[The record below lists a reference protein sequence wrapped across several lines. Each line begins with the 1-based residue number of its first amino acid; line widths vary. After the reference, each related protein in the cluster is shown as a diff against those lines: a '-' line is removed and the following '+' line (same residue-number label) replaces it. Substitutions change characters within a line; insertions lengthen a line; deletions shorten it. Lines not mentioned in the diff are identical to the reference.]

1 MPMRRLMILL
11 PLMAVAAP
19 VAAAGFNLP
28 PRKPGQ
34 WEMKIQVD
42 TAAMPPQII
51 RMCLDAETDKMLND
65 RFGGLAANM
74 CTKQEQRTEGDSII
88 LDSECALGQMQSSTH
103 TVVTGDFNTGPD
115 SESHK
120 TLTAT
125 LKDAWDTAPKCE
137 GPAETFHNFT
147 GNATKRI
154 DWILYRGVTPTSVQT
169 VTTSKDGRYPS
180 DHFPVEAAVEHG
192 KK

>member
-1 MPMRRLMILL
+1 MPMRRFMILL
-11 PLMAVAAP
+11 PLMAFAAP

-103 TVVTGDFNTGPD
+103 TVVTGDFNSAYTMKTTVHMSGQRDSPGAIDKVSPQGPD
-115 SESHK
+115 SQETTIEAK
-120 TLTAT
+120 RVGE
-125 LKDAWDTAPKCE
+125 CE
-137 GPAETFHNFT
+137 ASMKPGDIDL
-147 GNATKRI
+147 GN
-154 DWILYRGVTPTSVQT
+154 
-169 VTTSKDGRYPS
+169 GRAMNVRDLPEP
-180 DHFPVEAAVEHG
+180 HIQ
-192 KK
+192 